1 MSRLVLFLDV
11 DGVLNTKQCRNQN
24 VSLAPDCVSV
34 LHRFLEGFNEYEVE
48 IILASFWKASFY
60 GAHDERNSTR
70 VKMLESALAPY
81 TITGKVSEPR
91 SRGIAEY
98 LSEHT
103 LSEGDQMLILDD
115 SHEIYDQD
123 LMKCLYVTQDGLK
136 DNDISGMKSRVT
148 EIHASCHSR
157 FND

>member
-1 MSRLVLFLDV
+1 MKETVQ
-11 DGVLNTKQCRNQN
+11 G
-24 VSLAPDCVSV
+24 
-34 LHRFLEGFNEYEVE
+34 
-48 IILASFWKASFY
+48 
-60 GAHDERNSTR
+60 
-70 VKMLESALAPY
+70 KMLESALDPY

-123 LMKCLYVTQDGLK
+123 LMKCLYVTQDGLR

-148 EIHASCHSR
+148 WLPSL
-157 FND
+157 